1 MSVESS
7 SKSIGTK
14 YPYARSVRKLRREH
28 QGVFLRFPPQGSA
41 GGRVL
46 ARGIRVGLHARCNV
60 HAGHVGM
67 PPQPSSGSP
76 SGVSRLR
83 RSPHFSRLYL
93 DHTSCLPGV
102 QHCCGPACGSGHPRI
117 ARLDVPPVVAGA
129 SSGLSDKMYST
140 GSGEGCSGGAPK
152 CLFPAL
158 FWGLSWCIFFF
169 LLLFWD

>member
-1 MSVESS
+1 M
-7 SKSIGTK
+7 
-14 YPYARSVRKLRREH
+14 
-28 QGVFLRFPPQGSA
+28 
-41 GGRVL
+41 L
-46 ARGIRVGLHARCNV
+46 ARGIRAGLLARCHV

-76 SGVSRLR
+76 SGMSRLGG
-83 RSPHFSRLYL
+83 SPHFSRLYL

-152 CLFPAL
+152 CLVPAL
-158 FWGLSWCIFFF
+158 FWGFSWSIFIYLFF
-169 LLLFWD
+169 GYSFVIEGSSDAASYDRNMSVATGIILHRKPSAGRAG